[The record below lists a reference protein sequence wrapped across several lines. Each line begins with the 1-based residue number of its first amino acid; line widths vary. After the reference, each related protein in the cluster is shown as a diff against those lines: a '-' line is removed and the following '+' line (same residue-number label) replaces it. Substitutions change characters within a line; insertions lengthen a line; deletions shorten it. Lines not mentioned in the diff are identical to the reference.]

1 MSKLV
6 KYFTYANFYKLQ
18 FQWGH
23 GPLWACCSAQSVAEI
38 IRLFQLLQL
47 LIDITTFLGERVIK
61 TTLCNV
67 HTLQFTVLYTHTDSF
82 LLWQLLLHFV
92 HFLGLSDIHYCVNWA
107 NRSWDV
113 YCLVYLT
120 FVDGKFAVEGKD
132 LLGWAGYV
140 RSILY
145 ILSSHSVQLI
155 PYLRNYAQVTS
166 LCHLIWAS
174 SVF

>member
-1 MSKLV
+1 MGTWPSVGMLFGAICCWNNQTFSITATFDWHYNISGWTCHKNIMYTLCS
-6 KYFTYANFYKLQ
+6 LQ
-18 FQWGH
+18 F
-23 GPLWACCSAQSVAEI
+23 
-38 IRLFQLLQL
+38 
-47 LIDITTFLGERVIK
+47 
-61 TTLCNV
+61 
-67 HTLQFTVLYTHTDSF
+67 YTHT
-82 LLWQLLLHFV
+82 QIHFYSGSCSYN
-92 HFLGLSDIHYCVNWA
+92 LSGLIWYPYCVNWA

-145 ILSSHSVQLI
+145 ILSSHGFQLI